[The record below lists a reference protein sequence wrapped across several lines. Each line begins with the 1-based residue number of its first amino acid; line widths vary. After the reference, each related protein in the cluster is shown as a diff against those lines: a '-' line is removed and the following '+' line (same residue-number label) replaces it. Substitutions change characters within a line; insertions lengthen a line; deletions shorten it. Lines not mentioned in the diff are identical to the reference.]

1 MIHNWFPLFTTA
13 LVTIA
18 SIARSC
24 NAAAIVDPTKSP
36 EILRPNGADV
46 WTVGQVQTI
55 RWSNAGLDITR
66 EQGRV
71 LLGYHNP
78 TDGSDNEYI
87 TTPLADGFLLADEVL
102 NIVVPDVPSGPFYW
116 IVLLGN
122 VVNWSPL
129 FTIIN
134 PASPTVPLT
143 NVTFPEVISVKAA
156 PSATVSHSSSITQAP
171 SSSTSATS
179 PMSTPGTS
187 AAARGS
193 KMFGLGWLS
202 ALAVG
207 VPTVLLF

>member
-1 MIHNWFPLFTTA
+1 MIHTWLPLFTTSLA
-13 LVTIA
+13 TVA
-18 SIARSC
+18 SIVASC
-24 NAAAIVDPTKSP
+24 NAEVIVDPTKSP
-36 EILRPNGADV
+36 EILRPDGADV

-55 RWSNAGLDITR
+55 RWSNAGLDINK

-87 TTPLADGFLLADEVL
+87 TNPLADGFFLADEVL
-102 NIVVPDVPSGPFYW
+102 NIVVPDLPSGPFYW

-122 VVNWSPL
+122 AANWSPM

-134 PASPTVPLT
+134 PASPTISLT

-156 PSATVSHSSSITQAP
+156 PSATVSHSSSTTHPP
-171 SSSTSATS
+171 SSSTSSASPTATQS
-179 PMSTPGTS
+179 TS

-193 KMFGLGWLS
+193 EILGLRWLC
-202 ALAVG
+202 ALVLG
-207 VPTVLLF
+207 VSSVFVF